1 MENGNQR
8 TVYVVQVDNNK
19 DLSDAKKY
27 GALRAVFGNPRKPYD
42 TASMLAK
49 ARRVTN
55 DWQPGDHLLMIGDPT
70 LCAVCMAVVSENND
84 KINVLSWDRN
94 SFSYQPQRWDFS
106 QTGLDYDDDDDFEN
120 SEDQPHHN

>member
-1 MENGNQR
+1 MEQGNQR

-42 TASMLAK
+42 TPSMLAK
-49 ARRVTN
+49 ARRVMA

-70 LCAVCMAVVSENND
+70 LCGVCLTVASEQD
-84 KINVLSWDRN
+84 DVINVLSWDRN
-94 SFSYQPQRWDFS
+94 SFSYMPQRWDFG
-106 QTGLDYDDDDDFEN
+106 QMGLDYDDFETADDK
-120 SEDQPHHN
+120 PL